1 MTSNDFILTKEQQD
15 LIEDNH
21 NLIFGYCESKGIDV
35 SECYDILAFAICK
48 AAYYYVSS
56 VANFSTFAYKCFDNA
71 IRDERRK
78 QYTKIGKIEKEML
91 SLDYEI
97 SEDGDAICCL
107 SDLITDNFNLEDS
120 VCNKI
125 FLSDIMKC
133 LKENE
138 TFVLHELFLEKRTL
152 KDIGNELGLSR
163 QRVAQIKDYAIDK
176 IKRKFKNK

>member
-1 MTSNDFILTKEQQD
+1 MTSNDFILTKEQQE

-21 NLIFGYCESKGIDV
+21 NLILGYCKSKGIDV
-35 SECYDILAFAICK
+35 SEYYDILALAICK
-48 AAYYYVSS
+48 AAYCYISS
-56 VANFSTFAYKCFDNA
+56 VANFSTFAYKCFDSA
-71 IRDERRK
+71 IRNEYRK

-97 SEDGDAICCL
+97 SEDGDVICCL
-107 SDLITDNFNLEDS
+107 GDVISDNFNLEDS
-120 VCNKI
+120 VGNKL

-138 TFVLHELFLEKRTL
+138 TFVLCELFLEKRTL
-152 KDIGNELGLSR
+152 QDIGNELGLSR

-176 IKRKFKNK
+176 IKREFKNK